1 MEDTIEGSEFDPMQ
15 ALSYVS
21 MVMRVVANDLKSVA
35 VSPEMANA
43 YGGFS
48 NHYENYENATNDL
61 ELSTSI
67 SGIAAH
73 ASTFL
78 KNALKSPDTVGR
90 NESIIRQAIEHA
102 GKLADFARSMPINLA
117 ESIQSEPS
125 PSAEETRRSELDR
138 KNTEL
143 EQRLTT
149 VSGSA
154 TQLEERVAALT
165 NEVKAELE
173 RAREEYG
180 RGKAR
185 VDEETRNYADL
196 LSHRAGE
203 AINSDCADSA
213 RKELQSANSMRRV
226 SLVFMVAAI
235 AVLAITWLDH
245 SAAVLTWEATTLRF
259 LVALAFSVPAGYL
272 ARESARHRDQYHTY
286 LRTAL
291 NLKSLA
297 PYISSLPLE
306 QQHLLKTEMAQR
318 LFVINTQ
325 ASAGDLGVINVH
337 ELLALLIKQLQEL
350 RK

>member
-1 MEDTIEGSEFDPMQ
+1 MEDTMEDSDFDPMQ
-15 ALSYVS
+15 ALSYIS
-21 MVMRVVANDLKSVA
+21 MVIRIVAKDFKDVT

-43 YGGFS
+43 YVGYS
-48 NHYENYENATNDL
+48 NHYENYQSTTDDL
-61 ELSTSI
+61 NLSASI

-90 NESIIRQAIEHA
+90 NDSIVQQAIEYA
-102 GKLADFARSMPINLA
+102 AKLADFAKSMPVHL
-117 ESIQSEPS
+117 SEPAQPE

-138 KNTEL
+138 RNTEL

-154 TQLEERVAALT
+154 VQLEERVAALT
-165 NEVKAELE
+165 NEVKTELE
-173 RAREEYG
+173 RARKEYE

-185 VDEETRNYADL
+185 VDEETKNYADL

-203 AINSDCADSA
+203 AINSDYADSA
-213 RKELQSANSMRRV
+213 RNELTSANATRNLSMI
-226 SLVFMVAAI
+226 FMVAAI

-245 SAAVLTWEATTLRF
+245 SAAVLTWETATVRF

-297 PYISSLPLE
+297 PYISSLPLD
-306 QQHLLKTEMAQR
+306 QQHVLKTEMAQR